1 MDYDSGK
8 QMQGE
13 LGKLLGLGS
22 LAAGV
27 GAIGVGVGV
36 GVKITRRRMML
47 AKEGKA
53 SSPSL
58 SKQLEKNKIER
69 GQKPNSSS
77 GNGGKN
83 SGGDGEIIQ

>member
-1 MDYDSGK
+1 
-8 QMQGE
+8 MQGE
-13 LGKLLGLGS
+13 LGQLLGLGG
-22 LAAGV
+22 LAAV
-27 GAIGVGVGV
+27 GTGLLGFI
-36 GVKITRRRMML
+36 IRRRMML
-47 AKEGKA
+47 AEKRKP

-58 SKQLEKNKIER
+58 SEQLERNEIEG

>member
-1 MDYDSGK
+1 
-8 QMQGE
+8 
-13 LGKLLGLGS
+13 
-22 LAAGV
+22 
-27 GAIGVGVGV
+27 
-36 GVKITRRRMML
+36 ML

-77 GNGGKN
+77 GNGDNN
-83 SGGDGEIIQ
+83 SGGGEETTQQRFDFMGDDDMKMI